1 MSKKII
7 LLFLISTLLLAFNLL
22 LLNSKKSLAL
32 TGKDDVEQMSRL
44 TRSLNLVNGLYLTDD
59 QMRKLIPLQKK
70 SGELEEKFLSDR
82 DELNSLISEILPAVN
97 RELSSN
103 VDLKEDTK
111 KKLQERT
118 EKLRER
124 EDKYKEDMTV
134 LVNQAKKILNENQLV
149 IAGRYKPC
157 LVPKVSKEGFIGQGG
172 DSNGLCDKLDR
183 IRSASDEIYEKRKD
197 RVLARI
203 EEKLKREFSS
213 EEVAKK
219 MKEIEHII
227 EQVRDMNDKD
237 YEIKRDGLVEKLQE
251 IGTKKIEE
259 TTDRQS
265 LLIGKFLLNPDLGP
279 VFEEKI
285 SK

>member
-7 LLFLISTLLLAFNLL
+7 ILFLISTLLLAFNLL
-22 LLNSKKSLAL
+22 LINSKKSLAV

-44 TRSLNLVNGLYLTDD
+44 TKSLNLVNGLYLTDE
-59 QMRKLIPLQKK
+59 QMKKLIPLQKK

-97 RELSSN
+97 RELLSN
-103 VDLKEDTK
+103 VDLKENTK
-111 KKLQERT
+111 KTLHERT

-124 EDKYKEDMTV
+124 EDKYKEDMMV

-157 LVPKVSKEGFIGQGG
+157 LVPKVSKEGFIGQAG

-213 EEVAKK
+213 QEVTKK
-219 MKEIEHII
+219 LKEIENIM
-227 EQVRDMNDKD
+227 EQARAMNDKD
-237 YEIKRDGLVEKLQE
+237 YEIKRDGLVEKLQD

-265 LLIGKFLLNPDLGP
+265 VVIGKFLLNPDLCR
-279 VFEEKI
+279 VFEEKLI
-285 SK
+285 

>member
-7 LLFLISTLLLAFNLL
+7 ILFLISTLLLAFNLL

-82 DELNSLISEILPAVN
+82 DELNSLISDILPEVN

-157 LVPKVSKEGFIGQGG
+157 LVPKVSKEGFIGQAG

-265 LLIGKFLLNPDLGP
+265 VVIGRFLLNPALCK
-279 VFEEKI
+279 VFEEKLI
-285 SK
+285 

>member
-7 LLFLISTLLLAFNLL
+7 ILFLISTFLLVCNLL

-44 TRSLNLVNGLYLTDD
+44 TKSLNLINGLYLTDE
-59 QMRKLIPLQKK
+59 QMKKLIPLQKK
-70 SGELEEKFLSDR
+70 SGELEEKYLSDR
-82 DELNSLISEILPAVN
+82 EELNSLISEILPAVN
-97 RELSSN
+97 RELLSN
-103 VDLKEDTK
+103 VDLKENTK
-111 KKLQERT
+111 KTLHERT
-118 EKLRER
+118 EKLRNR
-124 EDKYKEDMTV
+124 EDKYKEDMMV

-157 LVPKVSKEGFIGQGG
+157 LVPQISKEGFIGQTG
-172 DSNGLCDKLDR
+172 DSNGLSQKLDK
-183 IRSASDEIYEKRKD
+183 IRAASDEIYEKRKD
-197 RVLARI
+197 RLIDKI

-213 EEVAKK
+213 EETAKK
-219 MKEIEHII
+219 LKEIENII
-227 EQVRDMNDKD
+227 EQARAMNDKD

-265 LLIGKFLLNPDLGP
+265 VVIGRFLLNPALCK
-279 VFEEKI
+279 VFEEKLR
-285 SK
+285 